1 MVLLS
6 AIALVLSTILCI
18 HSLSGRAVI
27 GCAAGTSCNEVLG
40 SRWSF
45 LSGIIPVSGL
55 SVICYA
61 ALTFCLLFRRTVDDD
76 PQFTK
81 WVDLGTLVFAG
92 AIIGAAIW
100 FIWLQKNMIRAF
112 CPYCMTAHICGIIL
126 SLMLL
131 LRTQVKLARRI
142 ISLLVGVALAACMAG
157 VQLLTTPRSAYE
169 RGFIPEALPLPDPY
183 EMPVIG
189 NPSAE
194 ITITLLYDYRCS
206 HCQRI
211 HSLLG
216 EVVRKMDGN
225 IAFVLAPVP
234 LSSACNPYIPA
245 GEDRFTGSCELTE
258 YALALWRCDRDA
270 FNIFDAWLFDSTP
283 GTLWHPREPEEAF
296 AKACSLVDEEAFR
309 EALEDSWIKDYLL
322 KIYELFGRT
331 SSSEKA
337 AIPRFIF
344 DETYLVP
351 DADDAEELVSLLMSV
366 FLNQAG

>member
-6 AIALVLSTILCI
+6 AITLVLSTILCI
-18 HSLSGRAVI
+18 HSLSGRGVV
-27 GCAAGTSCNEVLG
+27 GCTAGTGCNEVLG

-45 LSGIIPVSGL
+45 LFGMIPVSGIA
-55 SVICYA
+55 VICYA

-76 PQFTK
+76 PQFAR
-81 WVDLGTLVFAG
+81 WVDLGTLMFAG
-92 AIIGAAIW
+92 TIIGAALW

-131 LRTQVKLARRI
+131 IRTHVRFLWRILCLLAG
-142 ISLLVGVALAACMAG
+142 ISLAAGLAG
-157 VQLLTTPRSAYE
+157 IQLLTTPRSAYD
-169 RGFIPEALPLPDPY
+169 RGFIPEALPLTNPD

-189 NPSAE
+189 DPSSAGK
-194 ITITLLYDYRCS
+194 TITLLYDYRCS

-216 EVVRKMDGN
+216 EVVREMDGD

-245 GEDRFTGSCELTE
+245 GEDRFRGSCELTR
-258 YALALWRCDRDA
+258 YALALWRCDRGA
-270 FNIFDAWLFDSTP
+270 FSIFDAWLFETAP

-296 AKACSLVDEEAFR
+296 AKACTLVDEQAFR
-309 EALEDSWIKDYLL
+309 EALEDPWIRDYLL
-322 KIYELFGRT
+322 KVYELFGRT

-337 AIPRFIF
+337 AIPRFVC

-351 DADDAEELVSLLMSV
+351 DADDTEGLVSILRSV
-366 FLNQAG
+366 FLN